1 MKLIDIIALAKAGYS
16 KKDIEKIRN
25 EETENGEE
33 VNPET
38 GVETETE
45 VSVEAET
52 EVGKDETDS
61 NDIDY
66 EKLYNDANK
75 KLVELEEKISVIQ
88 KANTVKNLSGNEK
101 SFEDKVKDSLEALI

>member
-33 VNPET
+33 VN
-38 GVETETE
+38 VETIETE
-45 VSVEAET
+45 VNVETET

-61 NDIDY
+61 SDIDY
-66 EKLYNDANK
+66 ESLYNDANK
-75 KLVELEEKISVIQ
+75 KLAELEEKISVIQ
-88 KANTVKNLSGNEK
+88 KANTDRNLSGNEK
-101 SFEDKVKDSLEALI
+101 SFEDKVKDSLQALI

>member
-33 VNPET
+33 VNVET
-38 GVETETE
+38 IETEVNVETETE
-45 VSVEAET
+45 E
-52 EVGKDETDS
+52 GKEETDS
-61 NDIDY
+61 SDIDY
-66 EKLYNDANK
+66 EQLYNDANK
-75 KLVELEEKISVIQ
+75 KLAELEEKISVIQ

-101 SFEDKVKDSLEALI
+101 SFDDKVKDSLQALI